1 MILDVL
7 GHPAYCYTGGKA
19 FDARLPTAVFL
30 HGAQHDHSVWILQTR
45 FFAHHGFGVLAVD
58 LPGHG
63 RSSGAALT
71 SVEAMA
77 DWLLALLT
85 AAGVDSDAA
94 GAGVT
99 LIGHSMGSLIALE
112 TAARAPQRVAALALV
127 GTALPMG
134 VSDVLLDA
142 ARDAE
147 QDAIDMVNIWSHSTM
162 AHKPSSP
169 GPGFSVMGGNR
180 RLMQKIARQPAIA
193 GTKNRVFLTDFQACN
208 TYVNGEAAAA
218 RVLCPTLL
226 LLGAKDQMTPPKAT
240 ASLRAAIPQ
249 HRLVQ
254 LADCGHALMAEQS
267 DAVLDA
273 LFGFATLAVK
283 AA

>member
-1 MILDVL
+1 MLDVL

-19 FDARLPTAVFL
+19 FDVRLPTAVFL
-30 HGAQHDHSVWILQTR
+30 HGAQHDHSVWVLQTR
-45 FFAHHGFGVLAVD
+45 YFAHHGFSVLAVD

-63 RSSGAALT
+63 RSGGAALS

-77 DWLLALLT
+77 DWLLDLLT
-85 AAGVDSDAA
+85 AADVGSDAT

-112 TAARAPQRVAALALV
+112 ASARAPQRVAALALV
-127 GTALPMG
+127 GAALPMQ
-134 VSDVLLDA
+134 VSGILLNA

-180 RLMQKIARQPAIA
+180 RLMQKIARQPAVI
-193 GTKNRVFLTDFQACN
+193 GTTNGIFLTDFQACN
-208 TYVNGEAAAA
+208 AYVNGEVAAT
-218 RVLCPTLL
+218 RVRCPVLL

-249 HRLVQ
+249 HHLIQ
-254 LADCGHALMAEQS
+254 LADCGHALMAEQP

-273 LFGFATLAVK
+273 LFGFATQATR